1 MNKKQKEFLEEL
13 RLLCYKY
20 HIDTM
25 FSCNQYIE
33 IFFSNC
39 ELLAFRNYVKGEF
52 IGIWTSVYNYEVG
65 AWNTRYP
72 ENPSEINENALNLGG
87 NNSGE

>member
-25 FSCNQYIE
+25 FGSNQYIE
-33 IFFSNC
+33 IFSNC

-52 IGIWTSVYNYEVG
+52 IGIWTRDNNDEVS
-65 AWNTRYP
+65 
-72 ENPSEINENALNLGG
+72 ENPSETSVNDYEV
-87 NNSGE
+87 EK

>member
-13 RLLCYKY
+13 RMLCYKY

-25 FSCNQYIE
+25 FGSNKYVE
-33 IFFSNC
+33 ISFSNC

-52 IGIWTSVYNYEVG
+52 IGIWTSVYDYEVG

-72 ENPSEINENALNLGG
+72 DSPSEINENAP
-87 NNSGE
+87 NSGENNSSE